1 MACNTMSND
10 TTYRLKF
17 RHKQREV
24 LEAVEQ
30 YLKGKHARW
39 LAYLD
44 RCKREGLDQ
53 TLDQLLGEFQVEVT
67 EAAVTWGFS
76 MGKITR
82 KSTHWSVEAEAWA
95 NENPFNVPIAG
106 PQSELEDLLQK
117 FPDLDIRGRFRDEFG
132 SGTVKGSQR
141 ISRKG
146 YGHDAKALLEGFHL
160 AVMADA
166 DTKEGGCE

>member
-10 TTYRLKF
+10 TSYRLKF
-17 RHKQREV
+17 RHKKREV
-24 LEAVEQ
+24 LEATEQ

-53 TLDQLLGEFQVEVT
+53 TWDQLLGEFQVEAR
-67 EAAVTWGFS
+67 EAAFTWGFS
-76 MGKITR
+76 MGEITR
-82 KSTHWSVEAEAWA
+82 KSTHWSVEAETWA

-106 PQSELEDLLQK
+106 PGSELADLLQK

-132 SGTVKGSQR
+132 SGTIKGSQR

-146 YGHDAKALLEGFHL
+146 YRHDEKGLLEKFHL
-160 AVMADA
+160 VVMAHA
-166 DTKEGGCE
+166 DTKEVSSE